1 MGQEARRG
9 RQRDESV
16 RARQDYWDMFLSRW
30 EILLSA
36 GSQESQSF
44 IQLLGVITM
53 CQWSGQQDI
62 TEAGHYRASVHCTV
76 NRKEFQ

>member
-62 TEAGHYRASVHCTV
+62 TEPVYTV
-76 NRKEFQ
+76 QSIEKNFNRKVL